1 MLGLGEKE
9 NEVFETLEDLRNNN
23 VDIVTLGQYLQPSK
37 KHLPVKEFITPDQF
51 EVYEKFGKKL
61 GFRHVESGP
70 LVRSSYKAV
79 ARVASQEAG
88 GQFHLSLNGE
98 DITTTQTINS
108 TGGWTSFQN
117 HPDINDIV
125 LTEGEHN
132 LKIHFDSDIPMNI
145 TSVYFVR
152 TGDAST
158 VDFEAINGNTAS
170 DEKSIELSFNQTVLS
185 SSIGESLADFTVN
198 VNGNE
203 KELHIKNFIQ
213 SIKTHISSISKKDY
227 TKLLK
232 INSPDYVFIFM
243 PHEYA
248 FITAQKYDNTLAA
261 FSQQKQIVI
270 VGPSTLI
277 MCMKLVESIWKLEK
291 QNKNSKEI
299 AEIAGGMFDQIAKSI
314 NLLDKTE
321 QSIQKS
327 LDSINQSKNFIKDGR
342 GSLFNKANKMR
353 NLGAN
358 TKINVDNIE

>member
-1 MLGLGEKE
+1 MNSEYIIILLLIVITCLLFWVILNSKKKIDTSNNLEIERINQNIESLLNK
-9 NEVFETLEDLRNNN
+9 TLEQSGYVNSKIDEIGDLTKKMTNAMTSNIHDMGQMGEVILENILQDCGMTKDRDYKTQFTDKNEEGVQFRPDVVVFLPEKRNIII
-23 VDIVTLGQYLQPSK
+23 DSK
-37 KHLPVKEFITPDQF
+37 V
-51 EVYEKFGKKL
+51 
-61 GFRHVESGP
+61 P
-70 LVRSSYKAV
+70 LKDWY
-79 ARVASQEAG
+79 
-88 GQFHLSLNGE
+88 N
-98 DITTTQTINS
+98 
-108 TGGWTSFQN
+108 FQN
-117 HPDINDIV
+117 
-125 LTEGEHN
+125 TE
-132 LKIHFDSDIPMNI
+132 
-145 TSVYFVR
+145 
-152 TGDAST
+152 
-158 VDFEAINGNTAS
+158 
-170 DEKSIELSFNQTVLS
+170 
-185 SSIGESLADFTVN
+185 
-198 VNGNE
+198 NGNE

-358 TKINVDNIE
+358 TKINVDKIE